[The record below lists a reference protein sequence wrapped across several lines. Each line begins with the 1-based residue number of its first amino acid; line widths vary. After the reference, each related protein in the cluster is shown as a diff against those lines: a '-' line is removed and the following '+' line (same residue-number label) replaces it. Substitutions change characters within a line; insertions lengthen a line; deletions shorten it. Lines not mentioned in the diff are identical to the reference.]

1 MRRTVQTILTRT
13 VRTATAWK
21 TFCSA
26 GRCSRPLSRWHR
38 SKDAPLLQARANI
51 CLGTRYPASYTAPAR
66 RSRPHQECL
75 RPCLDAECR
84 PRKTERP
91 GRRGGRARNTAKIE
105 GEKESEPRAPSTDA
119 CANKQPHAAH
129 APTFSKHRRNWV
141 PQPSFSRGVLQGS
154 TVRPLLFMLLPNGV
168 EEVGGGGGVNR
179 DGGATR
185 ENSARSID
193 AGAAG
198 SARCPEIKRHEA

>member
-1 MRRTVQTILTRT
+1 MEHVLFSLAR
-13 VRTATAWK
+13 
-21 TFCSA
+21 C
-26 GRCSRPLSRWHR
+26 RCSRPLSRRHR
-38 SKDAPLLQARANI
+38 SKDAPLLQVRANI
-51 CLGTRYPASYTAPAR
+51 CLGTRYPSFLYRICSQVASSSGMPATLFR
-66 RSRPHQECL
+66 
-75 RPCLDAECR
+75 CR
-84 PRKTERP
+84 VSSAKDREARP
-91 GRRGGRARNTAKIE
+91 GRRGERARNTAKIE

-119 CANKQPHAAH
+119 YANKQPHAAH

-141 PQPSFSRGVLQGS
+141 PQPSLSRGVLQGS

-168 EEVGGGGGVNR
+168 EEVGGGGGANR

-185 ENSARSID
+185 ESSVRSID